1 MATVIKLG
9 KKDDIVSVIRRI
21 KDLKD
26 KEVVFELEK
35 GSLLL
40 SSSANLKLI
49 KRTGETLGKKV
60 SVTTDD
66 ELGRLLAIKAGVLL
80 DQTEEDVKRIAP
92 RARMF
97 SQTKRTGVGD
107 LRAKRTLPKS
117 VLKVDASPL
126 AKYLTKGLPKPR
138 FAKVYKTGLISLLAL
153 AIIVGVVLIG
163 LPQANVVVYARSEPI
178 SRDIDLRVDKSASEF
193 NPDTLTVPG
202 KLIVRELSQTKNY
215 PVTGTRVAGEKAS
228 GEVGIYN
235 GTNNTLKLFSQNS
248 NPNQPVP
255 IVAAEGGERYNLSS
269 QTRLEIKNAA
279 LGNRPEVYAVSGE
292 ITGGT
297 SSAQLAL
304 SREDLD
310 KALIQST
317 EDLIKTAE
325 TELNA
330 ETPGHS
336 FISSGAKVE
345 VLAQTANKN
354 LGDAAEN
361 FDFTVIARISGL
373 VFKQSDA
380 SGLISQQINSLL
392 SEDKYLVEG
401 AEQKLTTSFKSLDL
415 GVGIGTLAVHFETL
429 VAYKIDQT
437 NLSRI
442 LSGKKASEIKEI
454 LLSKPEIDRVDVKFS
469 PFFVRK
475 APRFNGRIQIETV
488 LSQF

>member
-1 MATVIKLG
+1 M
-9 KKDDIVSVIRRI
+9 
-21 KDLKD
+21 
-26 KEVVFELEK
+26 
-35 GSLLL
+35 
-40 SSSANLKLI
+40 
-49 KRTGETLGKKV
+49 
-60 SVTTDD
+60 
-66 ELGRLLAIKAGVLL
+66 
-80 DQTEEDVKRIAP
+80 
-92 RARMF
+92 
-97 SQTKRTGVGD
+97 
-107 LRAKRTLPKS
+107 
-117 VLKVDASPL
+117 
-126 AKYLTKGLPKPR
+126 
-138 FAKVYKTGLISLLAL
+138 
-153 AIIVGVVLIG
+153 
-163 LPQANVVVYARSEPI
+163 
-178 SRDIDLRVDKSASEF
+178 DKSASEF

-228 GEVGIYN
+228 GEVVIYN
-235 GTNNTLKLFSQNS
+235 GTNNTLKLLASTTTFTVDGKNYHFTRDVTDIKPSSQNS